1 MTDKRKDPRVIFR
14 RQVVING
21 LMGATGL
28 DLSKS
33 GIYIH
38 TGRNFINGSV
48 VNVSLPLDSHT
59 MHLKARVRHSKP
71 GVGMGLMF
79 LDLTGEQEQM
89 LLDFIKKHKDDI
101 TPEKSDERQKVL
113 IIDLNEA
120 SRRVYRSKLVLE
132 GFTVFEAQDGPSSRE
147 IIEKEKID
155 AVVYMGGAD
164 EIELFSVIRQK
175 PELNKIPILVVSAK
189 SSPGAPE
196 AAIKAGATEFMVKMF
211 TSPAKLTERVKARLK

>member
-1 MTDKRKDPRVIFR
+1 
-14 RQVVING
+14 
-21 LMGATGL
+21 
-28 DLSKS
+28 
-33 GIYIH
+33 
-38 TGRNFINGSV
+38 
-48 VNVSLPLDSHT
+48 
-59 MHLKARVRHSKP
+59 
-71 GVGMGLMF
+71 
-79 LDLTGEQEQM
+79 
-89 LLDFIKKHKDDI
+89 
-101 TPEKSDERQKVL
+101 VL